1 MLEAPSISPSRRGVL
16 EALKRDGEATVDE
29 LAERLGIT
37 VAGARQHLAA
47 LVAEDLVASREVA
60 RGTGERGR
68 PRLVYA
74 LTARTEALFPK
85 AYDELANELLRHVA
99 AEGGGLVG
107 RVFERRRDARIA
119 NAHRRLDALA
129 GQDAGAASLAAR
141 VAELTRILDE
151 DGYLAEWQQLDDG
164 RFLIVEHN
172 CAILVVAQRHPD
184 ACRSEVEFLRAVLPD
199 ADVDRISHIVAGAHQ
214 CGYVVTPT
222 A

>member
-1 MLEAPSISPSRRGVL
+1 MQEVPTVSPGRRSVL
-16 EALKRDGEATVDE
+16 DALKRDGEATADE

-47 LVAEDLVASREVA
+47 LVDEALVTTREVP

-74 LTARTEALFPK
+74 LTPRTEPLFPK

-99 AEGGGLVG
+99 AEGGGLVN
-107 RVFERRRDARIA
+107 RVFERRRDGRIA
-119 NAHRRLDALA
+119 NARARLA
-129 GQDAGAASLAAR
+129 GLETLRER

-151 DGYLAEWQQLDDG
+151 DGYLAEWRALDED

-172 CAILVVAQRHPD
+172 CAILVVAQGHPD
-184 ACRSEVEFLRAVLPD
+184 ACRSEIEFLQTVLED
-199 ADVDRISHIVAGAHQ
+199 ARVERISHIAAGGHE
-214 CGYVVTPT
+214 CGYVVTRVL
-222 A
+222 